1 MTEQI
6 TLLQALILGV
16 VEGITEFLPI
26 SSTGH
31 LLVTTS
37 LLGAPNTDGA
47 FEIVIQ
53 AGAVL
58 AVLLFYRRELL
69 EKARAFPA
77 EWNARRFWFTLLV
90 AFMPAAV
97 VGLLLDDYLEQHV
110 FQNPAP
116 VVGWALILGGVVLW
130 LVDRHPAGEH
140 QIEEPPV
147 LTFRQAWWI
156 GLAQCL
162 SLIPGVSRSGATIV
176 GGLLVGLSRRRATE
190 FSFFLSIPTLGG
202 ATAYKLVKEFDTL
215 VHVASIGSL
224 AVGTAVAFVTSLV
237 AVGWLLRYVSGH
249 NFRGFAVY
257 RVVAGL
263 AILAWAR
270 AFMG

>member
-1 MTEQI
+1 M
-6 TLLQALILGV
+6 
-16 VEGITEFLPI
+16 
-26 SSTGH
+26 
-31 LLVTTS
+31 
-37 LLGAPNTDGA
+37 
-47 FEIVIQ
+47 
-53 AGAVL
+53 
-58 AVLLFYRRELL
+58 
-69 EKARAFPA
+69 
-77 EWNARRFWFTLLV
+77 
-90 AFMPAAV
+90 
-97 VGLLLDDYLEQHV
+97 
-110 FQNPAP
+110 
-116 VVGWALILGGVVLW
+116 
-130 LVDRHPAGEH
+130 
-140 QIEEPPV
+140 